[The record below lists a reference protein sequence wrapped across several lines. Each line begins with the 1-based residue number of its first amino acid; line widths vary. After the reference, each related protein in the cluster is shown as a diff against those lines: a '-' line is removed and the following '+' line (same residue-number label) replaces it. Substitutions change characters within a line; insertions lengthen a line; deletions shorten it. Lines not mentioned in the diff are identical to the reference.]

1 MSCLSKADVVTRNQF
16 SILYDLQENVGLSS
30 CVEVDVNKPVTI
42 IYPVLR
48 IFVLNREET
57 IKIKL

>member
-30 CVEVDVNKPVTI
+30 CVEEDVNKPVTI